1 MAVAQRR
8 QGRGVLDVGAGR
20 LTMVFDVE
28 VRVMDEIQRY
38 YDVRTLPAHVDRLVS
53 RADRRKLARQ
63 HGYRSHRRRGLRV
76 VKALVF

>member
-1 MAVAQRR
+1 MEVGAGVKTM
-8 QGRGVLDVGAGR
+8 VLDV
-20 LTMVFDVE
+20 D
-28 VRVMDEIQRY
+28 VRVRDEIQRY